1 MNITQ
6 ILLGSTAAM
15 LLAALI
21 LSYGAMKGGEAE
33 DGRKLSATEL
43 LQENVRLQAEVTR
56 LRTGQSAPSA
66 VPQVETPDSMS
77 AAKLSE
83 IEEQNKLL
91 QDQVAA
97 EQKKREQAEAETL
110 AMTERQSGRLNK
122 EERRAK
128 MIAQAMLMAQVK
140 EVAEQEGIYFI
151 VLDVKRTQ
159 SVRMGTELA
168 VRRGT
173 GIIGRLSVS
182 NIADGNVFADPL
194 PGTFPSGNIDVKVG
208 DELIIPPL

>member
-1 MNITQ
+1 M
-6 ILLGSTAAM
+6 
-15 LLAALI
+15 
-21 LSYGAMKGGEAE
+21 
-33 DGRKLSATEL
+33 
-43 LQENVRLQAEVTR
+43 
-56 LRTGQSAPSA
+56 
-66 VPQVETPDSMS
+66 PQVETPDSMS

-151 VLDVKRTQ
+151 VLDVKRTPV
-159 SVRMGTELA
+159 STDGHRACGT
-168 VRRGT
+168 
-173 GIIGRLSVS
+173 SWH
-182 NIADGNVFADPL
+182 
-194 PGTFPSGNIDVKVG
+194 G
-208 DELIIPPL
+208 DYR